1 MKTVLWLMAAACAVA
16 QTRPVV
22 TLEGSSA
29 KVEIDRLGGSIVR
42 FAFKD
47 QGLNPLRWNNE
58 NPGMEKRA
66 MAHFLCLDRWGQVS
80 EAEGKSGM
88 PYHGEATRVEWA
100 AVSGGAGSAK
110 MSTHLP
116 IANMDVTREAK
127 VHPSEA
133 LLLVTES
140 VTNRNKLGR
149 PYNMVQHPTV
159 GAPFLDETVV
169 VDANARQGFMQSSPM
184 PNPEH
189 PTVYWPQAL
198 KDGQPVNLR
207 MLVNDPAPN
216 VVSYVVDE
224 ELGWVTAVNAAKGLL
239 IGYIW
244 RTKEYPWLNIWR
256 HVDGTGKPMAR
267 GLEFGT
273 TGLHQP
279 FSALVKKGK
288 IFGRPVFDW
297 LEPEETHTRSYA
309 AFLFKVPAG
318 FRGVESV
325 SYRDGKLTVKE
336 REGRRVLTMG
346 AGALWPER

>member
-1 MKTVLWLMAAACAVA
+1 MRTLLWLMLSAGTAVA

-22 TLEGSSA
+22 TLEGSVA

-42 FAFKD
+42 FELKD

-66 MAHFLCLDRWGQVS
+66 MAHFLCLDRWGPVS
-80 EAEGKSGM
+80 YAEGQSGM
-88 PYHGEATRVEWA
+88 PYHGEATRVEWT
-100 AVSGGAGSAK
+100 AVGAGGSTK
-110 MSTHLP
+110 MTAHLP

-127 VHPSEA
+127 VHASQA

-207 MLVNDPAPN
+207 MLVNDPMPN

-224 ELGWVTAVNAAKGLL
+224 ELGWVTAVN
-239 IGYIW
+239 
-244 RTKEYPWLNIWR
+244 
-256 HVDGTGKPMAR
+256 
-267 GLEFGT
+267 
-273 TGLHQP
+273 
-279 FSALVKKGK
+279 
-288 IFGRPVFDW
+288 
-297 LEPEETHTRSYA
+297 
-309 AFLFKVPAG
+309 
-318 FRGVESV
+318 
-325 SYRDGKLTVKE
+325 
-336 REGRRVLTMG
+336 
-346 AGALWPER
+346 

>member
-1 MKTVLWLMAAACAVA
+1 MRTLSLLMLSAAAFA

-22 TLEGSSA
+22 TLEGSVA
-29 KVEIDRLGGSIVR
+29 KVEIDRLGGSIVK
-42 FAFKD
+42 FEFKD
-47 QGLNPLRWNNE
+47 QALNPLKWANE
-58 NPGMEKRA
+58 NAGMEKRA

-80 EAEGKSGM
+80 DSEGKSGM
-88 PYHGEATRVEWA
+88 PYHGEATRVEWSA
-100 AVSGGAGSAK
+100 TPAGSGATR
-110 MSTHLP
+110 MTTHLP
-116 IANMDVTREAK
+116 IANMDVTRAAK
-127 VHPSEA
+127 VHPSQA

-159 GAPFLDETVV
+159 GPPFLDETVV
-169 VDANARQGFMQSSPM
+169 VDANARAGFMQGSPM
-184 PNPEH
+184 PDPEH

-207 MLVNDPAPN
+207 TLINDPMPN
-216 VVSYVVDE
+216 VVSYVVDD

-256 HVDGTGKPMAR
+256 HVDDSGRPMAR

-279 FSALVKKGK
+279 FSVLVKKGK
-288 IFGRPVFDW
+288 MFGRPVFDW
-297 LEPEETHTRSYA
+297 LEPEQTHTRSYA
-309 AFLFKVPAG
+309 VFLFKVPAG
-318 FRGVESV
+318 YRGVESLT
-325 SYRDGKLTVKE
+325 YRNGNLTLKERDGNRTLS
-336 REGRRVLTMG
+336 MD
-346 AGALWPER
+346 AGSLWP